1 MLVNVLSFVAHI
13 LSARSTLGARQ
24 ALTIGTECADYP
36 LKINMMG
43 AEVCNNNNNNI
54 SRDEAK
60 IIRTLQMMLVGAS
73 SLDLNLQV

>member
-1 MLVNVLSFVAHI
+1 M
-13 LSARSTLGARQ
+13 SARSALSVRQ
-24 ALTIGTECADYP
+24 APIIGTECADYP

-60 IIRTLQMMLVGAS
+60 IIRTLQMMLVGAL
-73 SLDLNLQV
+73 SLDLNLQI

>member
-1 MLVNVLSFVAHI
+1 MSARSA
-13 LSARSTLGARQ
+13 LSARQ
-24 ALTIGTECADYP
+24 APIIGTECADYP

-60 IIRTLQMMLVGAS
+60 IIRTLQMMLVGAL
-73 SLDLNLQV
+73 SLDLNLQI

>member
-43 AEVCNNNNNNI
+43 AEVCNNNNNI